1 MLPEALLGDIDFREK
16 ALKVLQYACR
26 LAAARAVNR
35 ADALLWSR
43 AAQSFASGRR
53 LIKLLRWIKYGRDL
67 RAAWREADEVRRR
80 QLLAEVGMNLA
91 IDTLQDLRTLEHLG
105 LLRAGLLPSWVPRAV
120 EWLDFA
126 VSVNGL
132 SLRAS
137 DSALSEADQKARN
150 HRLDLFK
157 YACDI
162 VVTSHDV
169 AARSV
174 RLPTLQ
180 APLLCGLASG
190 AASASK
196 LALKHVAAAR
206 PVLMSPR
213 IPRYPGELKHG
224 SWYEQSA
231 RQALGLQSP

>member
-1 MLPEALLGDIDFREK
+1 MLGYVLGK
-16 ALKVLQYACR
+16 AAGTSDVVQHVGQPHLCHV
-26 LAAARAVNR
+26 
-35 ADALLWSR
+35 S
-43 AAQSFASGRR
+43 R
-53 LIKLLRWIKYGRDL
+53 LIGKF
-67 RAAWREADEVRRR
+67 E
-80 QLLAEVGMNLA
+80 
-91 IDTLQDLRTLEHLG
+91 
-105 LLRAGLLPSWVPRAV
+105 LPSWVPRAV

-137 DSALSEADQKARN
+137 DPALSETKQKALT

-206 PVLMSPR
+206 PMLMSPR
-213 IPRYPGELKHG
+213 IPRYPGELKHD
-224 SWYEQSA
+224 SWHEQSA